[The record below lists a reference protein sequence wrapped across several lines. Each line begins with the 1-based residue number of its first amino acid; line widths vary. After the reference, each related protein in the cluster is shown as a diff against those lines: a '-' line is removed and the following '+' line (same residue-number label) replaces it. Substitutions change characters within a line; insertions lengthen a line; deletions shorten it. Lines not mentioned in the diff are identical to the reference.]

1 MHSSQRRRLEQE
13 MDEVRSPEMENAP
26 VNNATIFKRCSL
38 NGDRLQV
45 RRAVERTPDHQ
56 KHLTIS
62 DRYIILTVAGP
73 SPSLV
78 AEVGPAPQPRR
89 KSGLF
94 IMGE

>member
-1 MHSSQRRRLEQE
+1 MRSSRRRRLEEE
-13 MDEVRSPEMENAP
+13 MDEVRSQEMKNEAVKNA
-26 VNNATIFKRCSL
+26 AILKGCSL
-38 NGDRLQV
+38 DGDGLQV
-45 RRAVERTPDHQ
+45 KRRYERIPDHER
-56 KHLTIS
+56 HLTIG

-89 KSGLF
+89 KSGFF